1 MIGIIGAME
10 MELDRLISDM
20 NIVEKKIV
28 SFLEFY

>member
-20 NIVEKKIV
+20 DVAEKRMFP
-28 SFLEFY
+28 FLIFI